1 MKRRNLYSYGSLAL
15 LLLLFMAVSMLSSG
29 LLKGMRFDLTENKL
43 YTLSDGTIN
52 ILQDLEEPVNLYL
65 FFSEDSS
72 RDLPQIRSYAQR
84 VAEMVEEFRNHAGG
98 KLKVHRIDPKPFSEE
113 EDEAAA
119 FGLQAVPVGAGGET
133 LYLGIAGTNSLDGL
147 QSMPFLQPSKEKFL
161 EYDLAK
167 MISTLGAPERRT
179 LGLLSSLPMTAGFD
193 PATQG
198 MREAW
203 VAYDQLSQL
212 FQIEMIDPMAEELPA
227 DIDVLMLVHPKSLS
241 DRLLYQVEQFV
252 LGGGNLIA
260 FIDPFA
266 ESDRGDPNDP
276 MARMQAG
283 SSSDLGPL
291 LAAWGVDYDPA
302 RVVGDLQYGIGSWQA
317 RHIGIL
323 SVPVGGLNQE
333 DIVSADLELVN
344 LSSTGWLAPVADS
357 ATHFEAMIRSSENA
371 APMDSSR
378 LRFLTNPAEL
388 MQGFNPTGERY
399 ALAARLSGPATAVME
414 PPAAADEEGD
424 GEAGNTGPDAPEH
437 RSESIDT
444 GINVILFADTD
455 MLTDRLW
462 VQKQPFLGQNIISAF
477 ADNGSLAVNAV
488 DNMLGN
494 QDLINIRT
502 RANSGRPFDRVS
514 DLKIEA
520 ERSYRATEERL
531 QQELAETE
539 QKLTSLQS
547 AKGEGDM
554 LVLSD
559 AQQEEIQRFMD
570 RRLEIRRELRQ
581 VQHDL
586 QRDIDQ
592 LGTRLK
598 LINIGLVPAL
608 VMLAALL
615 YAIRRRRAQQASRLS
630 RSEPR

>member
-1 MKRRNLYSYGSLAL
+1 
-15 LLLLFMAVSMLSSG
+15 
-29 LLKGMRFDLTENKL
+29 
-43 YTLSDGTIN
+43 
-52 ILQDLEEPVNLYL
+52 
-65 FFSEDSS
+65 
-72 RDLPQIRSYAQR
+72 
-84 VAEMVEEFRNHAGG
+84 
-98 KLKVHRIDPKPFSEE
+98 
-113 EDEAAA
+113 
-119 FGLQAVPVGAGGET
+119 
-133 LYLGIAGTNSLDGL
+133 
-147 QSMPFLQPSKEKFL
+147 
-161 EYDLAK
+161 
-167 MISTLGAPERRT
+167 
-179 LGLLSSLPMTAGFD
+179 MTAGFD
-193 PATQG
+193 PVTQG

-203 VAYDQLSQL
+203 VSYEQLEQL
-212 FQIEMIDPMAEELPA
+212 FSIETIDATADELPQ

-241 DRLLYQVEQFV
+241 DSMLYQIEQFV

-291 LAAWGVDYDPA
+291 LTAWGVGYDPA
-302 RVVGDLQYGIGSWQA
+302 RVVGDLQYGIGTGQS

-323 SVPVGGLNQE
+323 SVPTEGLNQE

-344 LSSTGWLAPVADS
+344 LTSTGWLTPVEGS
-357 ATHFEAMIRSSENA
+357 TTRFEPLIQSSENA

-378 LRFLTNPAEL
+378 LRFLTDPAEL
-388 MQGFNPTGERY
+388 MKGFNPTGDRY
-399 ALAARLSGPATAVME
+399 ALAGRISGPASAAID
-414 PPAAADEEGD
+414 PPATD
-424 GEAGNTGPDAPEH
+424 GEAAESGAGDH
-437 RSESIDT
+437 RSESVET

-514 DLKIEA
+514 ELKIAA

-547 AKGEGDM
+547 AKGESDL

-559 AQQEEIQRFMD
+559 EQQQEVRRFMD

-598 LINIGLVPAL
+598 LVNIALVPAL

-615 YAIRRRRAQQASRLS
+615 YAIRRRRAQQVSRVAGGD
-630 RSEPR
+630 PR